1 MKRFPP
7 RLGVRGLLLAV
18 NVFALILPLA
28 VIVLLRIF
36 DDQLIR
42 RTEAQ
47 LIGQSVLIAESWR
60 EAWLGQHDSSDKT
73 TEAWLPPNTSGKR
86 YFPIEPILRLDQGVL
101 PPTEEPSRSTG
112 QREGAAWE
120 AGRAVEPILK
130 RAVRMNLS
138 SARVLDASGCVV
150 SSSSA
155 QHGACLDDL
164 IEVERALGGEY
175 AAVLRKRVSDERT
188 PRLDSISRRG
198 RVRVYTALPIHH
210 DGQVIGVVRMVRTAI
225 DPGKAL
231 WFDRRRLLSVLI
243 GCALLIAGVSLFLSR
258 TLSRPLREITD
269 AARAMARGERR
280 RPVELPG
287 LAPQELRE
295 VSAAL
300 DQTVGQLSDRAKY
313 ISEFAENVS
322 HELKTPI
329 TGIRGAAE
337 LLSQQWQV
345 MSSEERQRFLEN
357 IEEDAGR
364 MDRLVSRLLHLARI
378 QHDPE
383 QSELIP
389 LPAFLEDLRTSYG
402 EDLKLQ
408 LDDPDARLQIHPE
421 HLESALRNLLDN
433 AFRHGA
439 GRPVDLEVSQA
450 DGRVVFRVRDR
461 GPGISEGNR
470 ARVLQR
476 FFTTERDRGG
486 TGLGLAIVRAVAE
499 TRGGSLHFETGED
512 GTCFVLTL

>member
-1 MKRFPP
+1 VKLSPP

-60 EAWLGQHDSSDKT
+60 EAWLRHGGASGGEPGD
-73 TEAWLPPNTSGKR
+73 WLPPNASGRR

-101 PPTEEPSRSTG
+101 PPTEEPKRRTEKP
-112 QREGAAWE
+112 EGAASR

-150 SSSSA
+150 ASSSL

-164 IEVERALGGEY
+164 IEVERALSGEY

-198 RVRVYTALPIHH
+198 RVRVYTALPVHQ
-210 DGQVIGVVRMVRTAI
+210 DGRVIGVVRMVRTAI

-231 WFDRRRLLSVLI
+231 WFDRHRLLSVLI
-243 GCALLIAGVSLFLSR
+243 GCALLVAGLSLFLSR
-258 TLSRPLREITD
+258 TLSRPLRDITD
-269 AARAMARGERR
+269 AARAMASGGGRR
-280 RPVELPG
+280 DVELPS
-287 LAPQELRE
+287 LAPQELQE

-300 DQTVGQLSDRAKY
+300 DQTVGQLSDRADY

-337 LLSQQWQV
+337 LLSQQWQA
-345 MSSEERQRFLEN
+345 MSSEERQRFLRN

-378 QHDPE
+378 QNDPE
-383 QSELIP
+383 QSQLVRLGP
-389 LPAFLEDLRTSYG
+389 LLEGLRASYG
-402 EDLKLQ
+402 EDLTVQ
-408 LDDPDARLQIHPE
+408 LNDPEASIHIHPE

-439 GRPVDLEVSQA
+439 GRPVDLEVA
-450 DGRVVFRVRDR
+450 AVDDRVVFRVRDR
-461 GPGISEGNR
+461 GPGISAGNR

-499 TRGGSLHFETGED
+499 TRGGSLRFDTSSD
-512 GTCFVLTL
+512 GTCFELTL